1 MSWLGYSPIYIYKA
15 ISKGTSKTCEVH
27 DVHVNWFKLVWIM
40 WSIVHGC
47 PPQTPPPGQSQAAN
61 FTAGLEKFFAQTRA
75 DYSTCSLNE
84 AVAALHCLCPVHICS
99 PRCSLWCVFNWCR
112 NWHLSSCPCICSSI
126 LYLSLKR
133 CKAKATAN
141 YTKQTH
147 RLHLKQS
154 MEKRRRESQQYFVFV
169 SSFLASATWL
179 YTCS

>member
-1 MSWLGYSPIYIYKA
+1 M
-15 ISKGTSKTCEVH
+15 
-27 DVHVNWFKLVWIM
+27 NWFKLVWIM
-40 WSIVHGC
+40 WSFVHGC

-133 CKAKATAN
+133 WKAKATAN

-147 RLHLKQS
+147 QTTPQTIDGEKAERKPAILRLRFIVPCECD
-154 MEKRRRESQQYFVFV
+154 M
-169 SSFLASATWL
+169 TL
-179 YTCS
+179 YLLITA